1 MGEKLSGLTLKDI
14 KLTVFL
20 NGQKQKKFGKQEGKL
35 LFTHFGVS
43 GPTVLNMSQDIGEL
57 LRGGEIIISLDL
69 FPKLDHGALKQKL
82 QTLLVA
88 ESNKKLKNILSQ
100 IISSAL
106 VPALLE
112 IADINGGT
120 ANHSVRS
127 EERTRLVALMKDIPL
142 HIEGLLGADKAI
154 VSSGGTALEEVN
166 FKTMQSRLIPNLYIV
181 GDALNINR
189 PSGGYS
195 LQLCWTTGFVAG
207 NSVGETLHFLTT

>member
-1 MGEKLSGLTLKDI
+1 MARRT
-14 KLTVFL
+14 
-20 NGQKQKKFGKQEGKL
+20 
-35 LFTHFGVS
+35 
-43 GPTVLNMSQDIGEL
+43 
-57 LRGGEIIISLDL
+57 
-69 FPKLDHGALKQKL
+69 
-82 QTLLVA
+82 
-88 ESNKKLKNILSQ
+88 
-100 IISSAL
+100 
-106 VPALLE
+106 
-112 IADINGGT
+112 
-120 ANHSVRS
+120 NHSVRS